1 MGRSTWRRAG
11 AIPFLSFV
19 LACVG
24 ISTAYGQYNPN
35 GFIRTDAWN
44 MLFMD
49 QAYSGNLTAG
59 IAYPGGGPVFAAAN
73 WVAPHDIGA
82 ENPKA
87 GDVWA
92 DIAFV
97 AVPTPGPRAW
107 TQLGLGASP
116 LWVSTASLTPLLAAA
131 LPGPVA
137 DPPIGDVVD
146 FQTIADRIRQIP
158 DPDLAATVTDN
169 AVAIA
174 TTYVRNNTGSDMYV
188 QFGTAS
194 DDGMRL
200 DVNNVKVL
208 VRSDARGVPGTNL
221 NNIATGNPEFEEWS
235 GAILPPGISKI
246 TAHVWEGGGG
256 WGLRIGI
263 IRNGGLL
270 KDGNGDIDFL
280 GAGAGDPLII
290 GQVQPADAAAFQSNN
305 PFGWIVAKAWNFLGP
320 LETRFGSEG
329 GGPRLMLQNWVYPHD
344 IVKEDP
350 KSGDEW
356 DIDYMR
362 AGATAYAARHFAEAA
377 GMSDK
382 PTWFTFQDLADIVDF
397 LGGAALLPL
406 PGSGIGRDPYG
417 RGDVNLEDLYRFLS
431 ARVIRPAGLPTIDL
445 KLCDNPG
452 DFNVNCDPDNLL
464 TLATT
469 YVRNRTG
476 ADLPIQVVS
485 ASDDSIQVWINCQLV
500 TSSSFGRG
508 TARFA
513 ADVRE
518 GVLPPGI
525 SKIAILVFEG
535 GGGHGFRVGL
545 RPVGS
550 NYNYSDGNPAI
561 EFLGNGGSDDAI
573 VGTKQFCL
581 ERQASNPQ
589 EGVYETA
596 TITIKGNGEGAAGNA
611 IQVVERISAYDLSQA
626 EITEVSGGG
635 VVSETVVARDDMYTN
650 VSTTGNDTWA
660 GCDSFQF
667 DYAPVAGDFD
677 VSIEFILRAHSGDDF
692 RQHGKIGLM
701 AREGIANNNQFQMVQ
716 DRLPNL
722 TIGIQTARR
731 RASVALQGGT
741 TAPCGNIREDA
752 GIGGTE
758 NTLKHP
764 RFMRIKRV
772 GQVFSGWVSNRPGLA
787 DGSLD
792 PASDAN
798 WTLNFSDNWAVAGN
812 NATAANPLP
821 NDIYVGFANSEH
833 NSSFADFQKI
843 VYRILP
849 GSNNA
854 GAPLADWAASILI
867 GTDNGGQSATTR
879 GGSVVTE
886 KVITWNT
893 TIGAVNTGLTY
904 KLRYKLMGRTTNP
917 PVRTTAFATDAPRV
931 INGPPIN
938 PRLDSYHLN
947 FFPEQ
952 TGPIGDL
959 ENAHDIGFMLNP
971 RTPGSTEFDD
981 ATKTYTL
988 KGSGT
993 DAWNDGDRMQIA
1005 YKQVT
1010 GDFVATVRITDMQ
1023 MPDSPKNDGWG
1034 RGGIMARY
1042 TGDHE
1047 SKYSL
1052 ACVEYRGIDPANSR
1066 ARRHQTRRDHLV
1078 AGNGRDN
1085 QVLPQGLLTQPYT
1098 GWVRLTRIGKVLASH
1113 FADDLDG
1120 EPVEWFLAG
1129 TDYHS
1134 DPPDTL
1140 MIGILAGSHN
1150 TASPV
1155 PPAGVSRS
1163 GAANPLFITYDNW
1176 SVESLAA
1183 PATTCRDDVDVL
1195 VDDFEAGL
1203 DPATSTVT
1211 AVGAFVPAVVGGR
1224 LRIIQDG
1231 TANNATSIWLAAD
1244 GVGLGDSG
1252 FTAEFDAYTA
1262 KTGADPADGF
1272 TFAVVEGEFATA
1284 AGFVGDGG
1292 GGMGYNRGDHN
1303 QVPPATLA
1311 PPHSR
1316 RTSFAVEF
1324 DYWNGGAGDNDP
1336 VDKAANNGRDEVY
1349 HIGIDVNT
1357 DQQSCQNT
1365 YENGLLAPFFLNSA
1379 DGLHVEVNYDPSD
1392 RQTGTAQV
1400 EVYVTANDGSF
1411 DRTKMLSSRVPI
1423 LRGDVFLGFTGGTG
1437 GASMTAEV
1445 DNLAVKARCCEMTDT
1460 ASIAQQAPVEL
1471 SVQDVVTLDGS
1482 GSTGAD
1488 GAFAY
1493 TWELLSG
1500 SASFIGPATGP
1511 MPQLAL
1517 TGSGTVRVRLSL
1529 RDGSCGDGASA
1540 EMSFEVLCNDPAEV
1554 AAIAGAPAGTTAINA
1569 PVVLDGGASSAGAG
1583 DAKPFT
1589 YAWSIDS
1596 GPGGIE
1602 GSATG
1607 STVTVKGT
1615 AAGVVAVKLVIDD
1628 GRCGNPASATANV
1641 CVDDADTAMIVAPAG
1656 PYGVGSPVVLDS
1668 AGSSAGARAWSI
1680 VSGAGAI
1687 VGAANG
1693 NTVSIKGN
1701 ATGDVVV
1708 GLKVDDG
1715 ACNNAG
1721 SAQVTLTFAV
1731 LTNWVRCDSN
1741 GDNGRDLTDA
1751 VFSLNFQF
1759 LAGPA
1764 SPCPGSLDC
1773 NKDGSIDLTDAVF
1786 DLNYQ
1791 FLAGPPPAAPYPEC
1805 DLFEG
1810 CDGHPKC
1817 P

>member
-1 MGRSTWRRAG
+1 MGWSTWRRAG

-24 ISTAYGQYNPN
+24 ISTAYGQYNTN

-44 MLFMD
+44 ILLLD

-59 IAYPGGGPVFAAAN
+59 IAYPGGGPAFAVAN
-73 WVAPHDIGA
+73 WVAPHDIGT

-87 GDVWA
+87 DDVWA

-97 AVPTPGPRAW
+97 AVPTPGPRSW

-116 LWVSTASLTPLLAAA
+116 MWVSTASLSPLLAAA

-146 FQTIADRIRQIP
+146 FQTISDRIRQIP
-158 DPDLAATVTDN
+158 DPDLATGVNDN

-200 DVNNVKVL
+200 DVNNVTVL
-208 VRSDARGVPGTNL
+208 VRSDARGVPGINP

-235 GAILPPGISKI
+235 GAILPSGISKI

-263 IRNGGLL
+263 IKNGILL
-270 KDGNGDIDFL
+270 KDGNGEIDFL
-280 GAGAGDPLII
+280 GTGAGDPLIV
-290 GQVQPADAAAFQSNN
+290 GQVQPANAAAFQKNN

-320 LETRFGSEG
+320 LEHRFGNTG
-329 GGPRLMLQNWVYPHD
+329 GGSRLMLQNWVNPHD
-344 IVKEDP
+344 ITKEDP

-356 DIDYMR
+356 EIDYMK

-377 GMSDK
+377 GLSEK
-382 PTWFTFQDLADIVDF
+382 PTWFTFDDLANIVDF

-417 RGDVNLEDLYRFLS
+417 RGDVNLEDLYRFLN

-445 KLCDNPG
+445 KLCDNPA
-452 DFNVNCDPDNLL
+452 DFNANCDPDNLV

-469 YVRNRTG
+469 YVRNKTG
-476 ADLPIQVVS
+476 GDLPVQVVTS
-485 ASDDSIQVWINCQLV
+485 SDDSIQVWINCQLV
-500 TSSSFGRG
+500 TNSSFGRG
-508 TARFA
+508 VVRFA

-535 GGGHGFRVGL
+535 SSGHGFRLGL

-550 NYNYSDGNPAI
+550 NYNYSDGNSAI
-561 EFLGNGGSDDAI
+561 EFLGHGGGDDAI
-573 VGTKQFCL
+573 VGSKQFCL
-581 ERQASNPQ
+581 ERQASDPLT
-589 EGVYETA
+589 GIYDTA
-596 TITIKGNGEGAAGNA
+596 TITIKGNGEGDAGKA
-611 IQVVERISAYDLSQA
+611 IQVVERISAYDLSQV
-626 EITEVSGGG
+626 EVSDVSGGG
-635 VVSETVVARDDMYTN
+635 GVSETTVAREDMYTN

-660 GCDSFQF
+660 ACDSFQF

-677 VSIEFILRAHSGDDF
+677 VSIEFILRAHSGDEF

-701 AREGIANNNQFQMVQ
+701 AREGLANNNQFQMVQ
-716 DRLPNL
+716 DRLPDL
-722 TIGIQTARR
+722 QLGIQTARR
-731 RASVALQGGT
+731 RASVALQANT

-758 NTLKHP
+758 NTLKHA

-772 GQVFSGWVSNRPGLA
+772 GQVFSGWLSNLPGLA

-792 PASDAN
+792 PTSDAN
-798 WTLNFSDNWAVAGN
+798 WTLHFQDNWDVAGN
-812 NATAANPLP
+812 NATAPNPLP
-821 NDIYVGFANSEH
+821 ADIYVGFANSEH

-854 GAPLADWAASILI
+854 GAPIADWTASILV
-867 GTDNGGQSATTR
+867 GTDNGGQSMTTR

-886 KVITWNT
+886 KIITWNT
-893 TIGAVNTGLTY
+893 TVGAVNTGLTY
-904 KLRYKLMGRTTNP
+904 KLRYKLIGRTTNP
-917 PVRTTAFATDAPRV
+917 PVRTTAFAMDAPRV
-931 INGPPIN
+931 VNGPPIN
-938 PRLDSYHLN
+938 PRLDSYFLN
-947 FFPEQ
+947 FVPEQ
-952 TGPIGDL
+952 SGPIGDF
-959 ENAHDIGFMLNP
+959 ENAHDIGFLLNP
-971 RTPGSTEFDD
+971 RTAGSTEYDD

-993 DAWNDGDRMQIA
+993 DMWNDGDRMQMA

-1010 GDFVATVRITDMQ
+1010 GDFVATVRITDIQ
-1023 MPDSPKNDGWG
+1023 MPDSPKNNGWG
-1034 RGGIMARY
+1034 RGGIIARY
-1042 TGDHE
+1042 SGDHD

-1052 ACVEYRGIDPANSR
+1052 ACVEYRGVDPANSR

-1078 AGNGRDN
+1078 NGNGRDN
-1085 QVLPQGLLTQPYT
+1085 QVIPAGLLTQPYT
-1098 GWVRLTRIGKVLASH
+1098 GWVRLTRIGKIFASH
-1113 FADDLDG
+1113 FADDIDG
-1120 EPVEWFLAG
+1120 EPGDWFMAG
-1129 TDYHS
+1129 SDYHS

-1140 MIGILAGSHN
+1140 LIGIVSGSHN
-1150 TASPV
+1150 S
-1155 PPAGVSRS
+1155 AGPS
-1163 GAANPLFITYDNW
+1163 GVNPLYVSYDNW
-1176 SVESLAA
+1176 SVEPHTA
-1183 PATTCRDDVDVL
+1183 PATTCRDDVDVI

-1211 AVGAFVPAVVGGR
+1211 AVGAFTPAVVDGK

-1231 TANNATSIWLAAD
+1231 TANNATSVWLAAD
-1244 GVGLGDSG
+1244 GFGLGDSG

-1262 KTGADPADGF
+1262 KTTGVDPADGF
-1272 TFAVVEGEFATA
+1272 TFAVIEGAFATA

-1303 QVPPATLA
+1303 QVPPAILG
-1311 PPHSR
+1311 PPHLR
-1316 RTSFAVEF
+1316 RPSFAVEF

-1336 VDKAANNGRDEVY
+1336 VDKASNNGRDEVY

-1365 YENGLLAPFFLNSA
+1365 YENGILAPPFLNVA
-1379 DGLHVEVNYDPSD
+1379 DGLHVEVFYDPSD

-1400 EVYVTANDGSF
+1400 DVYVTANDGSF
-1411 DRTKMLSSRVPI
+1411 DRTKILSSRVPI

-1445 DNLAVKARCCEMTDT
+1445 DNLSVKARCCELSDS
-1460 ASIAQQAPVEL
+1460 ASIAQQAPVDRA
-1471 SVQDVVTLDGS
+1471 VQDIVTLDGS
-1482 GSTGAD
+1482 GSKGAD
-1488 GAFAY
+1488 GAFSYA
-1493 TWELLSG
+1493 WELVSG
-1500 SASFIGPATGP
+1500 SAAFMGPAEGP
-1511 MPQLAL
+1511 MPQLKL
-1517 TGSGTVRVRLSL
+1517 NGDGPVRVKLSL
-1529 RDGSCGDGASA
+1529 RDGSCGDDASA
-1540 EMSFEVLCNDPAEV
+1540 EMSFDVTCGDPAEV
-1554 AAIAGAPAGTTAINA
+1554 AAIAGAPAGPIDATKPFN
-1569 PVVLDGGASSAGAG
+1569 LDGSGSSAGAADG
-1583 DAKPFT
+1583 KPIT
-1589 YAWSIDS
+1589 YAWSIES
-1596 GPGGIE
+1596 GPGAIE
-1602 GSATG
+1602 GSATNA
-1607 STVTVKGT
+1607 TVTVKAT
-1615 AAGVVAVKLVIDD
+1615 APGNVTVKLV
-1628 GRCGNPASATANV
+1628 
-1641 CVDDADTAMIVAPAG
+1641 
-1656 PYGVGSPVVLDS
+1656 
-1668 AGSSAGARAWSI
+1668 
-1680 VSGAGAI
+1680 
-1687 VGAANG
+1687 
-1693 NTVSIKGN
+1693 
-1701 ATGDVVV
+1701 
-1708 GLKVDDG
+1708 VDDG
-1715 ACNNAG
+1715 VCGNSA
-1721 SAQVTLTFAV
+1721 SAQVTLAFAV
-1731 LTNWVRCDSN
+1731 LTNWVRCDGN
-1741 GDNGRDLTDA
+1741 GDNLRDLTDA

-1759 LAGPA
+1759 LAGVP
-1764 SPCPGSLDC
+1764 SQCPGSMDC
-1773 NKDGSIDLTDAVF
+1773 NKDGVIDLTDAVF
-1786 DLNYQ
+1786 DLNFQ
-1791 FLAGPPPAAPYPEC
+1791 FLAGVPPPAPYPEC